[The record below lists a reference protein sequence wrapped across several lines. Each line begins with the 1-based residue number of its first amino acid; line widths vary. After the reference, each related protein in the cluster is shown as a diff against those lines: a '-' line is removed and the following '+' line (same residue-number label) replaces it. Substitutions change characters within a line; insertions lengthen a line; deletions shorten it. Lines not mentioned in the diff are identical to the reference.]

1 MNYKIIFIYILIN
14 LYEKSKSN
22 YTSNNNSYDAA
33 LEILNKEKVIDKYYL
48 NLTNVSKTFL
58 EDIKFAYSGKII
70 YLNKYSKLD
79 ILKDNIANYRI
90 KWIFM
95 FDSMKE
101 INNYVNI
108 LQNRKNEYF
117 SNVIIIT
124 KDLYESNITSFDYL
138 ADLRLY
144 IFYLKNETFY
154 DIILKYD
161 YTKNN
166 IYIYSRILS
175 QNNKEYN
182 LTHLYILVYS
192 CLIILLFCVNFIK
205 YGLNLDPRNSTFFFI
220 RTIYFFPV
228 IKIPIILLII
238 MKLNSLQIYN
248 DLFNIGKAITISFL
262 SNSLNILYKSL
273 FVTFSVEISNGID
286 TVLGINT
293 HPEFLNFTTK
303 FIFVYFLYNT
313 SLINNKYMFI
323 ENKYLIFIS
332 LGFESFIF
340 FIIYKKYKKAKN
352 NLMHELRM
360 VILYCNEYINSINIK
375 LKMILWQG
383 RMYFLYYIGIVFL
396 NIITNI
402 LEIKDIDKEIYF
414 HFIEVLIIFSYCLI
428 YKPRKWPDNF
438 DVYFKNEFH
447 YFDNIFYYKI
457 NLDNITD
464 NNNQILTLKEEDDSD
479 NEIKQLKSSETIK
492 LRNKSNNLKKYYK
505 KNSNYPIIVINP
517 KFYFNISKG
526 INQDIYSNIIKNSD
540 IGFKSND

>member
-33 LEILNKEKVIDKYYL
+33 LQILNKEKVIDKYYL

-166 IYIYSRILS
+166 IYIYSRI
-175 QNNKEYN
+175 
-182 LTHLYILVYS
+182 
-192 CLIILLFCVNFIK
+192 
-205 YGLNLDPRNSTFFFI
+205 
-220 RTIYFFPV
+220 
-228 IKIPIILLII
+228 
-238 MKLNSLQIYN
+238 
-248 DLFNIGKAITISFL
+248 
-262 SNSLNILYKSL
+262 
-273 FVTFSVEISNGID
+273 
-286 TVLGINT
+286 
-293 HPEFLNFTTK
+293 
-303 FIFVYFLYNT
+303 
-313 SLINNKYMFI
+313 
-323 ENKYLIFIS
+323 
-332 LGFESFIF
+332 
-340 FIIYKKYKKAKN
+340 
-352 NLMHELRM
+352 
-360 VILYCNEYINSINIK
+360 
-375 LKMILWQG
+375 
-383 RMYFLYYIGIVFL
+383 
-396 NIITNI
+396 
-402 LEIKDIDKEIYF
+402 
-414 HFIEVLIIFSYCLI
+414 
-428 YKPRKWPDNF
+428 
-438 DVYFKNEFH
+438 
-447 YFDNIFYYKI
+447 
-457 NLDNITD
+457 
-464 NNNQILTLKEEDDSD
+464 
-479 NEIKQLKSSETIK
+479 
-492 LRNKSNNLKKYYK
+492 
-505 KNSNYPIIVINP
+505 
-517 KFYFNISKG
+517 
-526 INQDIYSNIIKNSD
+526 
-540 IGFKSND
+540 